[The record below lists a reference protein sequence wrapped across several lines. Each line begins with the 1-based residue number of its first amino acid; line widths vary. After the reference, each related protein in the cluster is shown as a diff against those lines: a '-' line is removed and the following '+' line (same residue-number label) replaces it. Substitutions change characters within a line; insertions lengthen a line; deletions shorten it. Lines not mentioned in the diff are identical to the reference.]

1 MNQTSSQYSEALVTC
16 DWLEA
21 HLNDPD
27 LVIFDCTTY
36 LVPNE
41 GPSRPY
47 DIQSGKADYDAGH
60 IPGAGYFDLQK
71 DFSVAD
77 SPYRF
82 TLPSAQETAAT
93 FARHGVSDGKRVVL
107 YSRKNLQWATR
118 FWWMLR
124 WLGFDNVSV
133 LDGGYDKWIADGR
146 MTSTSQCK
154 YQAGQVSINLRPEL
168 FVGKDVVQSA
178 IGAADICTINA
189 LAADLHSGENPR
201 YGRPGRVPDSVN
213 IPATTLFNSETME
226 MLPMDTVAQAFTGI
240 GADPTKHIIVYCGV
254 GIAAT
259 LDAFLLHEL
268 GYCDIA
274 VYDNS
279 MSEWANDASLPI
291 ETD

>member
-1 MNQTSSQYSEALVTC
+1 MNETLSQYSEALVTC

-21 HLNDPD
+21 HLNDLD
-27 LVIFDCTTY
+27 LVVFDCTTY
-36 LVPNE
+36 LVPND

-82 TLPSAQETAAT
+82 TLPPAQETAAA

-124 WLGFDNVSV
+124 WLGFDNVAI
-133 LDGGYDKWIADGR
+133 LDGGYDKWVADGR
-146 MTSTSQCK
+146 ITSTSQCK
-154 YQAGQVSINLRPEL
+154 YQAGQLSINLRPEL

-178 IGAADICTINA
+178 IGAGEVCTINA
-189 LAADLHSGENPR
+189 LAADLHRGENPR
-201 YGRPGRVPDSVN
+201 YGRPGRVPGSVN
-213 IPATTLFNSETME
+213 VPATTLFNPETIE
-226 MLPMDTVAQAFTGI
+226 LLPIDTVAQAFAGI
-240 GADPTKHIIVYCGV
+240 GADPTKRIIVYCGG

-279 MSEWANDASLPI
+279 MSEWANDVSLPV